1 MPRYGT
7 HRRSGRY
14 NDWGRTYKQFSYA
27 LLNAGQT
34 LNGLAKGLLGEVAFN
49 YLRKLDSE
57 WPHNTVVTKPGKSR
71 LVVQQMFGGDKDH
84 PWYTGQLHDS
94 VAVRIA
100 DRNRTVS
107 VHYMPSAATAPQYM
121 SRQDGEEHSNIIGI
135 QWAHEVAEGKMP
147 YYFLPG
153 LQVQLV
159 VAVPYAEKV
168 NASGRHANFMDAL
181 STDLINAVDE
191 WVMSGGLSR
200 NRLIADDK
208 GARVVGQSN
217 VRYV

>member
-7 HRRSGRY
+7 HKRNGRY
-14 NDWGRTYKQFSYA
+14 NDWGKTYKQFSYA
-27 LLNAGQT
+27 LLNAGKT
-34 LNGLAKGLLGEVAFN
+34 LNGLAKSELGEVAFK
-49 YLRKLDSE
+49 YLRTMDSE
-57 WPHNTVVTKPGKSR
+57 WPHSSVITKPGKSR

-107 VHYMPSAATAPQYM
+107 VHYMPSSATAPQYM
-121 SRQDGEEHSNIIGI
+121 SKKDGEEHHNIIGL

-168 NASGRHANFMDAL
+168 NSAGRHAGFMDYL
-181 STDLINAVDE
+181 STELIYAVDM
-191 WVMSGGLSR
+191 WIQNGGLSR
-200 NRLIADDK
+200 NRLIADEK
-208 GARVVGQSN
+208 GARVVSQSN